1 MSLPSI
7 NFLHLTVSEIQP
19 GQTISRRPPAHPDT
33 MGENNTPTAL
43 KGCGVKNC
51 DLLPLGSLFLLGLNS
66 APLSLY
72 LSFLGQTLE
81 GKKRGGATS
90 VGYRLT
96 GELVADPD
104 LSGFSDPRSNGPVQ
118 FCFVMSS
125 HKSLAA
131 YPPTKR

>member
-1 MSLPSI
+1 MLYI
-7 NFLHLTVSEIQP
+7 CKYVHIVN
-19 GQTISRRPPAHPDT
+19 
-33 MGENNTPTAL
+33 
-43 KGCGVKNC
+43 KKKKKKNC

-66 APLSLY
+66 APLSL
-72 LSFLGQTLE
+72 SFPSQPTLE

-90 VGYRLT
+90 VDSRLT
-96 GELVADPD
+96 GELVADLD